1 MRQSSLVKF
10 MLMECL
16 LGRGYVEAA
25 EEIVCRDPG
34 PASTRTHAQ
43 VWRVFGW
50 HCQIQMRMYIVL
62 EEVEE
67 VIDPEGNQPFF
78 QVRHTQQ
85 VGGAVHP
92 GTF

>member
-78 QVRHTQQ
+78 QVLRRAR
-85 VGGAVHP
+85 VVKSRR
-92 GTF
+92 